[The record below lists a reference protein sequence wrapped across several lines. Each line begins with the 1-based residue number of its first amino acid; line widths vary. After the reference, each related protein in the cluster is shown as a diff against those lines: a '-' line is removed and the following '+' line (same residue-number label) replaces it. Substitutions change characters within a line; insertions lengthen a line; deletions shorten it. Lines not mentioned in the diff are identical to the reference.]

1 MDIMSYLLEYG
12 KCNMVPCKVYMK
24 TSDAIVSKTMIC
36 WELIPCSKKYDKVN
50 YEKTWV
56 DSWNVETL
64 IETNVIDID
73 FVLVVYLNKLS

>member
-50 YEKTWV
+50 YEKT
-56 DSWNVETL
+56 
-64 IETNVIDID
+64 
-73 FVLVVYLNKLS
+73 